1 MLLEICRN
9 GRVAVKNKGDTTLNY
24 VIPLTQWISQDL
36 TWCNSHLRKAG
47 TAIDNIDEDFRNG
60 LKLML
65 LLEVISGETLPKPDR
80 GKMRFHKIAN
90 VNKALDF
97 IASKGVKLVSIG
109 AEEIVDGNLKM
120 TLGMIWTIILRFAIQ
135 DISVEEMT
143 AKEGLLLWCQR
154 KTAPYKNVNVQNFH
168 LSFKDGLAFCALI
181 HRHRP
186 DLIDYHK
193 LSKDNPLQ
201 NLNTAFDVAEKY
213 LDIPR
218 MLDPEGEAYRR
229 KWCNHTNNEC
239 IRDIMIT
246 VWLTGEN
253 KHNLLVNIFVKSD
266 LINTPKPDER
276 AIMTYVS
283 CYYHA
288 FQGAHQVK
296 IQQQVTLR
304 TLRSL
309 AETAAN
315 RICKVLKVNQDNERL
330 MEEYE
335 RLASDVSIDF
345 VAHTMLLDWIKKTMP
360 WLKNRQ
366 TDNSLSGVQKKL
378 EEYRTYRRKH
388 KPPRVEQK
396 AKLETNFNTLQ
407 TKLRLSNR
415 PAYMPTE
422 GKMIS
427 DIANAWKGL
436 ETAEKSFE
444 EWLLSEMM
452 RLERLEHL
460 AQKFKH
466 KADIHEDWTRGK
478 EEMLQSSDYRQCK
491 LNELKALKKKHEAF
505 ESDLAAHQDRVEQIA
520 AIAQE
525 LNALEYHDSVS
536 VNTRC
541 QRICDQWDRLG
552 SLTGRRKQALNDA
565 EKILEKIDIL
575 HLEFAKRAA
584 PFNNWLDG
592 TREDLVDM
600 FIVHTMEEIQGLID
614 AHNQFKATLGEADKE
629 YNSIVSLVNEVET
642 TVQKH
647 QIPGGLAN
655 PYTTLTASDMTKKWT
670 EVKHLVPQRD
680 TTLQAELRKQ
690 QNNEMLRRQFAEKAN
705 QVGPWIEHQMD
716 AVTSIGM
723 GLQGSLE
730 DQLHRLKE
738 YEQAVYAYKPHI
750 EELEKIHQAIQ
761 EGMIFE
767 NRYTHYTMET
777 LRVGWEQLL
786 TSINRN
792 INEVENQILT
802 RDSKGITQDQLNE
815 FRASFNHFDKN
826 RTGRLTPEEFK
837 SCLVSLGYSIGKDRQ
852 GEIDFQRILA
862 IVDANSTGYVHFDA
876 FLDFMTRETTD
887 TDTAE
892 QVIDSF
898 RILAGDKPYILADE
912 LRRELP
918 PDQAE
923 YCIHRMPP
931 YKGPN
936 SAPGALDYMSFS
948 TALYGESDL

>member
-1 MLLEICRN
+1 MNGMNSLEYGDGYMEQEEEWEREGLLDPAWEKQQKKTFT
-9 GRVAVKNKGDTTLNY
+9 A
-24 VIPLTQWISQDL
+24 
-36 TWCNSHLRKAG
+36 WCNSHLRKAG
-47 TAIDNIDEDFRNG
+47 TGIESIEEDFRNG

-193 LSKDNPLQ
+193 LSKDNPLE

-218 MLDPEGEAYRR
+218 MLDPDA
-229 KWCNHTNNEC
+229 
-239 IRDIMIT
+239 
-246 VWLTGEN
+246 LQ
-253 KHNLLVNIFVKSD
+253 
-266 LINTPKPDER
+266 NTAKPDER
-276 AIMTYVS
+276 VVMTYVS
-283 CYYHA
+283 SYYHC
-288 FQGAHQVK
+288 FSGAQK
-296 IQQQVTLR
+296 
-304 TLRSL
+304 

-315 RICKVLKVNQDNERL
+315 RICKVLKVNQENERL

-335 RLASDVSIDF
+335 RLASD
-345 VAHTMLLDWIKKTMP
+345 LLEWIRRTMP
-360 WLKNRQ
+360 WLNSRQ
-366 TDNSLSGVQKKL
+366 TDNSLAGVQKKL

-422 GKMIS
+422 GKMVS
-427 DIANAWKGL
+427 DIANSWKGL
-436 ETAEKSFE
+436 ETAEKAFE
-444 EWLLSEMM
+444 EWLLAEMM

-466 KADIHEDWTRGK
+466 KADAHEDWTRGK
-478 EEMLQSSDYRQCK
+478 EELLQSQDFRQCR

-525 LNALEYHDSVS
+525 LNTLEYHDAAS
-536 VNTRC
+536 VNARC

-552 SLTGRRKQALNDA
+552 SLTQRRRGALDEA

-614 AHNQFKATLGEADKE
+614 AHGQFKATLGEADKE
-629 YNSIVSLVNEVET
+629 FNAIVGLVREVEAT
-642 TVQKH
+642 ATKYQV
-647 QIPGGLAN
+647 PGGLDN
-655 PYTTLTASDMTKKWT
+655 PYTTLTANELTRKWT
-670 EVKHLVPQRD
+670 EVRQLVPQRD
-680 TTLQAELRKQ
+680 QTLQNELRKQ
-690 QNNEMLRRQFAEKAN
+690 QNNEMVRRQFAEKAN
-705 QVGPWIEHQMD
+705 GVGPWIERQMD
-716 AVTSIGM
+716 AVTAIGM

-730 DQLHRLKE
+730 DQLLRLRE

-750 EELEKIHQAIQ
+750 EELEKIHQAVQ

-767 NRYTHYTMET
+767 NRYTQYTMET

-802 RDSKGITQDQLNE
+802 RDSKGITQEQLNE

-826 RTGRLTPEEFK
+826 RTGRLAPDEFK
-837 SCLVSLGYSIGKDRQ
+837 SCLVSLGYSLGKDRQ
-852 GEIDFQRILA
+852 GDIDFQRILA
-862 IVDANSTGYVHFDA
+862 VVDPNGTGYVHFDA
-876 FLDFMTRETTD
+876 FLDFMTRESTD

-898 RILAGDKPYILADE
+898 RILAGDKPYILPDE

-923 YCIHRMPP
+923 YCIQRMPP
-931 YKGPN
+931 FKGPN
-936 SAPGALDYMSFS
+936 AVPGALDYMAFS

>member
-1 MLLEICRN
+1 NLLNNCFIFQTFT
-9 GRVAVKNKGDTTLNY
+9 A
-24 VIPLTQWISQDL
+24 
-36 TWCNSHLRKAG
+36 WCNSHLRKAG
-47 TAIDNIDEDFRNG
+47 TGIENIEEDFRNG

-90 VNKALDF
+90 VNKALDY

-109 AEEIVDGNLKM
+109 AEGTDSGEKTCCAGKRNNRTSMEQSFSESELDDLQSNMKEDDDDVENLDPNTNSENLDENLKVNDFVLVKFKCPKKIVDGNLKM

-186 DLIDYHK
+186 DLIDYNK
-193 LSKDNPLQ
+193 LSKDNPLE

-218 MLDPEGEAYRR
+218 MLDP
-229 KWCNHTNNEC
+229 
-239 IRDIMIT
+239 D
-246 VWLTGEN
+246 
-253 KHNLLVNIFVKSD
+253 D

-288 FQGAHQVK
+288 FQGA
-296 IQQQVTLR
+296 QQVSIVRKCQKLTKNLNTYLQNTAMPDER
-304 TLRSL
+304 AVMTYVSSYYHRFSGAQK

-315 RICKVLKVNQDNERL
+315 RICKVLKVNQENERL

-335 RLASDVSIDF
+335 RLASD
-345 VAHTMLLDWIKKTMP
+345 LLEWIRRTMP
-360 WLKNRQ
+360 WLGSRQ
-366 TDNSLSGVQKKL
+366 TDNSLAGVQKKL

-422 GKMIS
+422 GKMVS
-427 DIANAWKGL
+427 
-436 ETAEKSFE
+436 

-466 KADIHEDWTRGK
+466 KADAHEEWTRGK
-478 EEMLQSSDYRQCK
+478 EEMLQSQDFRQCR

-505 ESDLAAHQDRVEQIA
+505 DT
-520 AIAQE
+520 
-525 LNALEYHDSVS
+525 LEYHDSVS
-536 VNTRC
+536 VNARC

-552 SLTGRRKQALNDA
+552 ALTQRRRQALDDA
-565 EKILEKIDIL
+565 ERILEKIDIL

-592 TREDLVDM
+592 TREDLVDI
-600 FIVHTMEEIQGLID
+600 FIVHTVEEIQGLID
-614 AHNQFKATLGEADKE
+614 AHQHFKATLGEADKE
-629 YNSIVSLVNEVET
+629 YQSIVGLVREVESI
-642 TVQKH
+642 VKQH
-647 QIPGGLAN
+647 QVPGGLEN
-655 PYTTLTASDMTKKWT
+655 PYTTLTAHLSSQDTDLTRKWG
-670 EVKHLVPQRD
+670 EVRQLVPQRD
-680 TTLQAELRKQ
+680 ATLQAELRKQ

-705 QVGPWIEHQMD
+705 AVGPWIERQLD
-716 AVTSIGM
+716 AVTAIGM
-723 GLQGSLE
+723 GLHGTLE

-738 YEQAVYAYKPHI
+738 YEQGVYAYKPHI
-750 EELEKIHQAIQ
+750 EELEKIHQAVQ
-761 EGMIFE
+761 ESMIFE
-767 NRYTHYTMET
+767 NRY
-777 LRVGWEQLL
+777 VKKC
-786 TSINRN
+786 
-792 INEVENQILT
+792 
-802 RDSKGITQDQLNE
+802 D
-815 FRASFNHFDKN
+815 
-826 RTGRLTPEEFK
+826 
-837 SCLVSLGYSIGKDRQ
+837 
-852 GEIDFQRILA
+852 
-862 IVDANSTGYVHFDA
+862 
-876 FLDFMTRETTD
+876 
-887 TDTAE
+887 
-892 QVIDSF
+892 
-898 RILAGDKPYILADE
+898 
-912 LRRELP
+912 
-918 PDQAE
+918 
-923 YCIHRMPP
+923 
-931 YKGPN
+931 
-936 SAPGALDYMSFS
+936 
-948 TALYGESDL
+948 

>member
-1 MLLEICRN
+1 MDGGVYGDGYMEPEEEWEREGLLDPAWEKQQKKTFT
-9 GRVAVKNKGDTTLNY
+9 A
-24 VIPLTQWISQDL
+24 
-36 TWCNSHLRKAG
+36 WCNSHLRKAG
-47 TAIDNIDEDFRNG
+47 TAIENIEDDFRNG

-186 DLIDYHK
+186 DLIDYSK
-193 LSKDNPLQ
+193 LSKDNPLE

-218 MLDPEGEAYRR
+218 MLDP
-229 KWCNHTNNEC
+229 
-239 IRDIMIT
+239 D
-246 VWLTGEN
+246 
-253 KHNLLVNIFVKSD
+253 D
-266 LINTPKPDER
+266 LQNTAMPDER
-276 AIMTYVS
+276 AVMTYVS
-283 CYYHA
+283 SYYHC
-288 FQGAHQVK
+288 FSGAQK
-296 IQQQVTLR
+296 
-304 TLRSL
+304 

-315 RICKVLKVNQDNERL
+315 RICKVLKVNQENERL

-335 RLASDVSIDF
+335 RLASD
-345 VAHTMLLDWIKKTMP
+345 LLEWIRRTMP
-360 WLKNRQ
+360 WLNSRQ
-366 TDNSLSGVQKKL
+366 TDNSLAGCQKKL
-378 EEYRTYRRKH
+378 EDYRTYRRKH

-427 DIANAWKGL
+427 DIAGAWKGL
-436 ETAEKSFE
+436 EVAEKAFE

-452 RLERLEHL
+452 RLERLEYL

-478 EEMLQSSDYRQCK
+478 EEMLQSQDFRQCK

-525 LNALEYHDSVS
+525 LNTLEYHDVAS
-536 VNTRC
+536 VNARC
-541 QRICDQWDRLG
+541 QRICAQWDRLG
-552 SLTGRRKQALNDA
+552 ALTQRRRAALDDA
-565 EKILEKIDIL
+565 ERTLEQIDLL

-600 FIVHTMEEIQGLID
+600 FIVHTIEEITGLMD
-614 AHNQFKATLGEADKE
+614 AHARFKATLGEADKE
-629 YNSIVSLVNEVET
+629 YQAIVSLVAQVESI
-642 TVQKH
+642 VKQH
-647 QIPGGLAN
+647 QIPGGLEN
-655 PYTTLTASDMTKKWT
+655 PYTTLTAHELNRKWSD
-670 EVKHLVPQRD
+670 VRQLVPQRD
-680 TTLQAELRKQ
+680 GTLAAELRKQ
-690 QNNEMLRRQFAEKAN
+690 QNNESLRRQFAEKAN
-705 QVGPWIEHQMD
+705 AVGPWIERQMD
-716 AVTSIGM
+716 AVTAIGM

-730 DQLHRLKE
+730 EQLHRLKE
-738 YEQAVYAYKPHI
+738 YEAGVYAYKPHI
-750 EELEKIHQAIQ
+750 EELERIHQAVQ

-767 NRYTHYTMET
+767 NRYSQYTMDT

-786 TSINRN
+786 TSINRTV
-792 INEVENQILT
+792 NEVENQILT
-802 RDSKGITQDQLNE
+802 RDSKGITQAQLTE
-815 FRASFNHFDKN
+815 FRASFNHFDKK
-826 RTGRLTPEEFK
+826 RTGRLAPDEFK

-852 GEIDFQRILA
+852 GDLDFQRILA
-862 IVDANSTGYVHFDA
+862 VVDPNNSGFVHFDA
-876 FLDFMTRETTD
+876 FLDFMTRESTD

-898 RILAGDKPYILADE
+898 RILAGDKPYITAEE

-923 YCIHRMPP
+923 YCAQRMPP
-931 YKGPN
+931 YRASGAP
-936 SAPGALDYMSFS
+936 PGALDYMAFS
-948 TALYGESDL
+948 TALYGETDL

>member
-1 MLLEICRN
+1 MMMDNGVITNNYDGYPDGYMEQEEEWEREGLLDPAWEKQQKKTFT
-9 GRVAVKNKGDTTLNY
+9 A
-24 VIPLTQWISQDL
+24 
-36 TWCNSHLRKAG
+36 WCNSHLRKAG
-47 TAIDNIDEDFRNG
+47 TGIENIDEDFRNG

-186 DLIDYHK
+186 DLIDYSK
-193 LSKDNPLQ
+193 LSKDNPLE

-218 MLDPEGEAYRR
+218 MLDP
-229 KWCNHTNNEC
+229 
-239 IRDIMIT
+239 D
-246 VWLTGEN
+246 
-253 KHNLLVNIFVKSD
+253 D

-288 FQGAHQVK
+288 FQGA
-296 IQQQVTLR
+296 QQ
-304 TLRSL
+304 

-315 RICKVLKVNQDNERL
+315 RICKVLKVNQENERL

-335 RLASDVSIDF
+335 RLASD
-345 VAHTMLLDWIKKTMP
+345 LLEWIRRTMP
-360 WLKNRQ
+360 WLNSRQ
-366 TDNSLSGVQKKL
+366 TDNSLAGCQKKL
-378 EEYRTYRRKH
+378 EDYRTYRRKH

-422 GKMIS
+422 GKMVS
-427 DIANAWKGL
+427 DIAGAWKGL
-436 ETAEKSFE
+436 EIAEKAFE

-452 RLERLEHL
+452 RLERLEYL

-478 EEMLQSSDYRQCK
+478 EEMLQSQDFRQCK
-491 LNELKALKKKHEAF
+491 LNEIKALKKKHEAF

-525 LNALEYHDSVS
+525 LNTLEYHDVAS
-536 VNTRC
+536 VNARC
-541 QRICDQWDRLG
+541 QRICSQWDRLG
-552 SLTGRRKQALNDA
+552 ALTQRRRHALDDA
-565 EKILEKIDIL
+565 ERVLEQIDLL

-600 FIVHTMEEIQGLID
+600 FIVHTIEEISGLMD
-614 AHNQFKATLGEADKE
+614 AHARFKATLGEADKE
-629 YNSIVSLVNEVET
+629 YQAIVNLVHQVESIVK
-642 TVQKH
+642 QH
-647 QIPGGLAN
+647 QIPGGLEN
-655 PYTTLTASDMTKKWT
+655 PYTTLTAHELNRKWSD
-670 EVKHLVPQRD
+670 VRQLVPQRD
-680 TTLQAELRKQ
+680 GTLAAELRKQ
-690 QNNEMLRRQFAEKAN
+690 QNNENLRRQFAEKAN
-705 QVGPWIEHQMD
+705 AVGPWIERQMD
-716 AVTSIGM
+716 AVTAIGM

-738 YEQAVYAYKPHI
+738 YEAGVYAYKPHI
-750 EELEKIHQAIQ
+750 EELERIHQAVQ

-767 NRYTHYTMET
+767 NRYSQYTMET

-786 TSINRN
+786 TSINRT

-802 RDSKGITQDQLNE
+802 RDSKGITQEQLTE

-826 RTGRLTPEEFK
+826 RTGRLAPEELK
-837 SCLVSLGYSIGKDRQ
+837 SCLVSVGYSIGKDRQ
-852 GEIDFQRILA
+852 GELDFQRILA
-862 IVDANSTGYVHFDA
+862 VVDPNNTGYVSFDA
-876 FLDFMTRETTD
+876 FLDFMTRESTD

-898 RILAGDKPYILADE
+898 RILAGDKPYITAEE

-923 YCIHRMPP
+923 YCVARMPP
-931 YKGPN
+931 YRGGNAP
-936 SAPGALDYMSFS
+936 PGALDYMAFS
-948 TALYGESDL
+948 TALYGETDL

>member
-1 MLLEICRN
+1 MMMDNGVITNNYDGYPDGYMEQEEEWEREGLLDPAWEKQQKKTFT
-9 GRVAVKNKGDTTLNY
+9 A
-24 VIPLTQWISQDL
+24 
-36 TWCNSHLRKAG
+36 WCNSHLRKAG
-47 TAIDNIDEDFRNG
+47 TGIENIDEDFRNG

-186 DLIDYHK
+186 DLIDYSK
-193 LSKDNPLQ
+193 LSKDNPLE

-218 MLDPEGEAYRR
+218 MLDP
-229 KWCNHTNNEC
+229 
-239 IRDIMIT
+239 D
-246 VWLTGEN
+246 
-253 KHNLLVNIFVKSD
+253 D
-266 LINTPKPDER
+266 LQNTAMPDER
-276 AIMTYVS
+276 AVMTYIS
-283 CYYHA
+283 SYYHC
-288 FQGAHQVK
+288 FSGAQK
-296 IQQQVTLR
+296 
-304 TLRSL
+304 

-315 RICKVLKVNQDNERL
+315 RICKVLKVNQENERL

-335 RLASDVSIDF
+335 RLASD
-345 VAHTMLLDWIKKTMP
+345 LLEWIRRTMP
-360 WLKNRQ
+360 WLNSRQ
-366 TDNSLSGVQKKL
+366 TDNSLAGCQKKL
-378 EEYRTYRRKH
+378 EDYRTYRRKH

-422 GKMIS
+422 GKMVS
-427 DIANAWKGL
+427 DIAGAWKGL
-436 ETAEKSFE
+436 EIAEKAFE

-452 RLERLEHL
+452 RLERLEYL

-478 EEMLQSSDYRQCK
+478 EEMLQSQDFRQCK
-491 LNELKALKKKHEAF
+491 LNEIKALKKKHEAF

-525 LNALEYHDSVS
+525 LNTLEYHDVAS
-536 VNTRC
+536 VNARC
-541 QRICDQWDRLG
+541 QRICSQWDRLG
-552 SLTGRRKQALNDA
+552 ALTQRRRHALDDA
-565 EKILEKIDIL
+565 ERVLEQIDLL

-600 FIVHTMEEIQGLID
+600 FIVHTIEEISGLMD
-614 AHNQFKATLGEADKE
+614 AHARFKATLGEADKE
-629 YNSIVSLVNEVET
+629 YQAIVNLVHQVESIVK
-642 TVQKH
+642 QH
-647 QIPGGLAN
+647 QIPGGLEN
-655 PYTTLTASDMTKKWT
+655 PYTTLTAHELNRKWSD
-670 EVKHLVPQRD
+670 VRQLVPQRD
-680 TTLQAELRKQ
+680 GTLAAELRKQ
-690 QNNEMLRRQFAEKAN
+690 QNNENLRRQFAEKAN
-705 QVGPWIEHQMD
+705 AVGPWIERQMD
-716 AVTSIGM
+716 AVTAIGM

-738 YEQAVYAYKPHI
+738 YEAGVYAYKPHI
-750 EELEKIHQAIQ
+750 EELERIHQAVQ

-767 NRYTHYTMET
+767 NRYSQYTMET

-786 TSINRN
+786 TSINRT

-802 RDSKGITQDQLNE
+802 RDSKGITQEQLTE

-826 RTGRLTPEEFK
+826 RTGRLAPEELK
-837 SCLVSLGYSIGKDRQ
+837 SCLVSVGYSIGKDRQ
-852 GEIDFQRILA
+852 GELDFQRILA
-862 IVDANSTGYVHFDA
+862 VVDPNNTGYVSFDA
-876 FLDFMTRETTD
+876 FLDFMTRESTD

-898 RILAGDKPYILADE
+898 RILAGDKPYITAEE

-923 YCIHRMPP
+923 YCVARMPP
-931 YKGPN
+931 YRGGNAP
-936 SAPGALDYMSFS
+936 PGALDYMAFS
-948 TALYGESDL
+948 TALYGETDL